1 MNKPNAIY
9 INGCSWT
16 YGDGLE
22 NPEQENFSV
31 NLKKIYGADECI
43 NDSQRGGSNDRIA
56 RTTINFLL
64 ANKDHWDDLLVVI
77 GWSCPHRTEFWS
89 DMQSEW
95 EWINQY
101 RQGERSEKGL
111 KARAYYGTIWNETQA
126 FTNYYMNVITLQSFF
141 KANNIKYF
149 MFRSFGFQNPMT
161 NLQYGGDADWNLYNS
176 LVNKGNIPDT
186 YVDSIDTEYFESF
199 VKFEN
204 TWHSII
210 KKNVRHDGRTFNE
223 HYPVHPDK
231 QEHIIFSEWLNK
243 KLHTTF
249 KWEK

>member
-1 MNKPNAIY
+1 
-9 INGCSWT
+9 
-16 YGDGLE
+16 
-22 NPEQENFSV
+22 
-31 NLKKIYGADECI
+31 
-43 NDSQRGGSNDRIA
+43 
-56 RTTINFLL
+56 
-64 ANKDHWDDLLVVI
+64 
-77 GWSCPHRTEFWS
+77 
-89 DMQSEW
+89 
-95 EWINQY
+95 
-101 RQGERSEKGL
+101 
-111 KARAYYGTIWNETQA
+111 
-126 FTNYYMNVITLQSFF
+126 LQSFF

-161 NLQYGGDADWNLYNS
+161 NLQYGGDGDWNLYNS

-210 KKNVRHDGRTFNE
+210 NKNVRHDGRTFNE